1 MTNVDLSG
9 KEEEYVSKVWT
20 VMKCEANREF
30 GVSKI
35 IHHY

>member
-9 KEEEYVSKVWT
+9 KEKYVSKVWT
-20 VMKCEANREF
+20 VMKCVANREF

-35 IHHY
+35 VRHY